1 MVEFSEFEKFRD
13 AIQKTNNSFTSRSYA
28 GAGHFY
34 FRGSSQKDSDERR
47 RLTEEFLL
55 KNGFKME

>member
-13 AIQKTNNSFTSRSYA
+13 AIQKTRNSFISRSYA

-34 FRGSSQKDSDERR
+34 FSGSSQKDSDERR
-47 RLTEEFLL
+47 KLREEFLV
-55 KNGFKME
+55 KHGFKVK